1 MVLGDDLAVVRA
13 GKRLDTALEHAD
25 QNRQNPELHGR
36 FHEERGEEHDAHV
49 CHDRR
54 RDHRLAAESR
64 RQTAVENR
72 AGEGHELRDEQ
83 CHHQLGGVDAKLGT
97 VGGTHRNHRV
107 HGVDVEEERDHEHP
121 QRLVLHDFAERA
133 RQFAERAAHGR
144 AQLVAGGTVMHLA
157 VAGEQRDG
165 ECHPP
170 DGGDDERGARA
181 SHRGPAEERRAA
193 ENQRDA
199 EDERH
204 GGADVAPA
212 VAVRGDLVHALVRGG
227 VDEHRIIE
235 RQRAVQADG
244 RQNVDDQERQPG
256 QGQGHCAAG
265 DHAGAEEA
273 QEELDLHA
281 LYIGDGAKQRHE
293 QRDDQGGNGLRVA
306 PGGHDVA
313 VRRHQ
318 RFGVDGDDGGGEQ
331 HECRIADVVDDPLLF
346 AGGQFGALRHRFVD
360 IRGISHM
367 HSSTVFNSIYR
378 RSAD

>member
-13 GKRLDTALEHAD
+13 GERLDAALEHAD

-54 RDHRLAAESR
+54 RDHHFAAEPAG
-64 RQTAVENR
+64 QTAVENR

-107 HGVDVEEERDHEHP
+107 HGIDVEEERDHEHP

-144 AQLVAGGTVMHLA
+144 AQLVTGGAIVHLA
-157 VAGEQRDG
+157 VAGKQRDG

-181 SHRGPAEERRAA
+181 SHRGPVEERRAA
-193 ENQRDA
+193 EDQRDA

-212 VAVRGDLVHALVRGG
+212 VAMRGDLVHALVRGG
-227 VDEHRIIE
+227 VDEHRIVE
-235 RQRAVQADG
+235 R
-244 RQNVDDQERQPG
+244 
-256 QGQGHCAAG
+256 
-265 DHAGAEEA
+265 
-273 QEELDLHA
+273 
-281 LYIGDGAKQRHE
+281 
-293 QRDDQGGNGLRVA
+293 
-306 PGGHDVA
+306 
-313 VRRHQ
+313 
-318 RFGVDGDDGGGEQ
+318 
-331 HECRIADVVDDPLLF
+331 
-346 AGGQFGALRHRFVD
+346 
-360 IRGISHM
+360 
-367 HSSTVFNSIYR
+367 
-378 RSAD
+378 